1 MSSEI
6 DTLRGIEGRRPYI
19 GSRMRIGLQ
28 WVRDYVYASVVAAG
42 FEDLGRFHVG
52 MFQYPTADGVRPT
65 ELAES
70 LQITKQSV
78 NGLLRDM
85 EARGYLTLVPDP
97 SDGRA
102 RIIRLTA
109 EGHALEQVTHEAA
122 RAASEAFAQVLGARR
137 YAALYA
143 ALDEI
148 VTSIVAGDMP
158 MPPDADG

>member
-1 MSSEI
+1 MSRDI
-6 DTLRGIEGRRPYI
+6 DTGGIEDRRPYI

-28 WVRDYVYASVVAAG
+28 WVRDYIQVSVAAAG
-42 FEDLGRFHVG
+42 FEGLGRFHVG

-78 NGLLRDM
+78 NDLLRDM
-85 EARGYLTLVPDP
+85 EARGYLTLVTDP
-97 SDGRA
+97 TDGRA

-109 EGHALEQVTHEAA
+109 TGHELEQATHDAA
-122 RAASEAFAQVLGARR
+122 REASEAFEQILGTRR

-143 ALDEI
+143 ALDE
-148 VTSIVAGDMP
+148 VVAHIVAGDMP
-158 MPPDADG
+158 IPPGSNA

>member
-1 MSSEI
+1 MSSAVE
-6 DTLRGIEGRRPYI
+6 DRRPYI

-28 WVRDYVYASVVAAG
+28 WVRDYVHASTAAAG

-52 MFQYPTADGVRPT
+52 MFQYPTAEGVRPT

-78 NGLLRDM
+78 NDLLRDM

-97 SDGRA
+97 TDGRA
-102 RIIRLTA
+102 RIIRLTPA
-109 EGHALEQVTHEAA
+109 GHELEQATHEAA
-122 RAASEAFAQVLGARR
+122 RAASEAFEQILGTRR

-143 ALDEI
+143 ALDE
-148 VTSIVAGDMP
+148 VVAHIVAGDMP
-158 MPPDADG
+158 MPPGPNA